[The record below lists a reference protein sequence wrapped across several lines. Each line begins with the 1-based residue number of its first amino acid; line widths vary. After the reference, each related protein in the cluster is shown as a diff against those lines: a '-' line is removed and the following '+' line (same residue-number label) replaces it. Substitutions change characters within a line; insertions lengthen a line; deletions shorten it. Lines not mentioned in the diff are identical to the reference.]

1 MFKDPLFLTKVSGA
15 VLVAAWVVVAA
26 IFASWIL
33 YRPGE
38 TDKPAYPLL
47 MVEEPG
53 EAPVAEATEPEAAP
67 EAEPETAPAAEPEP
81 AAAGIAA
88 LLADAD
94 AEAGAKVARKCS
106 ACHSFDK
113 GGKNKVG
120 PNLWDIVGRDV
131 GGAEGY
137 KFSGAL
143 SGIGGAWGYGELDA
157 FLAAPKAFAKG
168 TKMSFAG
175 IKKESDRANLI
186 AYLRSLSD
194 NPQPLP

>member
-1 MFKDPLFLTKVSGA
+1 MARDPMFLTKLSLAG
-15 VLVAAWVVVAA
+15 LVAAWVVVVA

-33 YRPGE
+33 YRPAE
-38 TDKPAYPLL
+38 IEQPAYPLL
-47 MVEEPG
+47 AVEEAV
-53 EAPVAEATEPEAAP
+53 EAPAAEPAEPAVAPEAEPEAAP
-67 EAEPETAPAAEPEP
+67 EVQPEE
-81 AAAGIAA
+81 AAADIAA
-88 LLADAD
+88 RLAEAD

-106 ACHSFDK
+106 ACHTFDK

-120 PNLWDIVGRDV
+120 PNLWDVVGRDV
-131 GGAEGY
+131 ASAAEY

-143 SGIGGAWGYGELDA
+143 AGIGGAWGYEELDA
-157 FLAAPKAFAKG
+157 FLTAPKDFAKG

-175 IKKESDRANLI
+175 IKKDSDRADVI